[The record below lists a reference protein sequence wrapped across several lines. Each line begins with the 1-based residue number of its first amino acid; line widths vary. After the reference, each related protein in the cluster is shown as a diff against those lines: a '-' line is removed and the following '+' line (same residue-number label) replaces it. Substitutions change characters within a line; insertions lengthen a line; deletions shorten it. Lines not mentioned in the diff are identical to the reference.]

1 MIRSSLKNNSGEEF
15 SYVSNRPIES
25 GAPLFIF
32 FHATGFNGQTYWQ
45 LIKGLDSLFEEE
57 INFMSLD
64 QRGHGHTKAEAIPEK
79 LNSWSPFIED
89 ALEIVDKMDG
99 PIFCAGHS
107 MGAIVA
113 AKIAKLREEKVKKL
127 VMLEPVLYSPYECF
141 KYSFKRRWGLG
152 RNAELVELASKRRRN
167 FNSREEMI
175 NSYYG
180 RGVFSTWEKSWITDY
195 VEGGS
200 RKISEQDVELTC
212 SPEWESRTF
221 MASDM
226 GSWPYLKKL
235 NTPTLILSGNKESTF
250 TPNARKTIEKLGSN
264 WKMEVFPDATHS
276 LPMELSETLIDR
288 IYQFMSK

>member
-1 MIRSSLKNNSGEEF
+1 
-15 SYVSNRPIES
+15 
-25 GAPLFIF
+25 
-32 FHATGFNGQTYWQ
+32 
-45 LIKGLDSLFEEE
+45 
-57 INFMSLD
+57 
-64 QRGHGHTKAEAIPEK
+64 
-79 LNSWSPFIED
+79 
-89 ALEIVDKMDG
+89 
-99 PIFCAGHS
+99 
-107 MGAIVA
+107 
-113 AKIAKLREEKVKKL
+113 
-127 VMLEPVLYSPYECF
+127 MLEPVLYSPYECL

-167 FNSREEMI
+167 FTSREEMI
-175 NSYYG
+175 DSYYG

-200 RKISEQDVELTC
+200 RKISEQDIELTC

-221 MASDM
+221 MVSDM